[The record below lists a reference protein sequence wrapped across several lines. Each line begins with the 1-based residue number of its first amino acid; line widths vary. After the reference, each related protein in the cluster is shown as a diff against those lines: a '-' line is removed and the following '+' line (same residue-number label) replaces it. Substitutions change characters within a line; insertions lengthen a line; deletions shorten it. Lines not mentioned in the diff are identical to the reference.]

1 LTTVN
6 AFRTVPLSLNTNEVF
21 SLGTP
26 MTDHP
31 VSRTVMIDRTANPAP
46 LGLMGFGMTTILLNL
61 HNAGIIALGGAI
73 LAMGIFYGG
82 LAQVLAG
89 LMEWKK
95 GNTFGTTAFTSYGFF
110 WLSLVTIWLLPALG
124 LWEVE
129 SKQTMA
135 FYLALWGV
143 FTAYMFVGTLRTNR
157 GLQFVFLTLA
167 MLFFGLAV
175 ADATGIAAMTVASG
189 YLGIVCGA
197 SAIYVAMAEV
207 LNEAYGRAVLPLW
220 PVAAKSK
227 GVPAAAE

>member
-1 LTTVN
+1 
-6 AFRTVPLSLNTNEVF
+6 
-21 SLGTP
+21 

-31 VSRTVMIDRTANPAP
+31 VTRTVMIDRTANPAP

-110 WLSLVTIWLLPALG
+110 WLSLVAIWLLPALG
-124 LWEVE
+124 IWEAE
-129 SKQTMA
+129 SKQAMA

-143 FTAYMFVGTLRTNR
+143 FTAYMFVASLRINR

-167 MLFFGLAV
+167 LLFFGLA
-175 ADATGIAAMTVASG
+175 AGDATGMASLTIASG
-189 YLGIVCGA
+189 YLGIICGA
-197 SAIYVAMAEV
+197 SAIYVAMAGV
-207 LNEAYGRAVLPLW
+207 LNEVYGRTVLPLW
-220 PVAAKSK
+220 PAADKSN
-227 GVPAAAE
+227 PAPSAAE